1 MLESKKIV
9 VNTFY
14 LYFKLILTTLVGI
27 YSTYIII
34 QEIGP
39 DAFGL
44 YSLVGG
50 IVFLIAVLNSAM
62 LSTTN
67 RFIAVEIGKG
77 SKGDI
82 NKIFNSALVI
92 HLGLSLLFI
101 LSAEIIGGWYI
112 RSSINVESKY
122 INDVNYIFQTSV
134 IATFFYI
141 ISVPYQGLLIAKE
154 IFFVKLI
161 IEVIGDFIKLGLLFF
176 ILHRSENKLR
186 SFADVMMVVILI
198 QSVLFILFC
207 VIKEKKSIKWKFNN
221 SISDYSS
228 MFSFTGWTF
237 LGTISHIGS
246 RQGIAVLVNL
256 FFGITMNAAYGLSTQ
271 VYNYIQLFVTNISQA
286 AIPQIMKSQ
295 SAGHTDKSLF
305 LAYSIAKI
313 SFFAM
318 LIPAIPLLLSLD
330 TIFTIWLN
338 KVPSNTVLF
347 TYLLVI
353 NGFIG
358 VLGSSFNPL
367 VQATG
372 IIKKYQLWYAF
383 SMLSV
388 IPVVFIFY
396 RAGLPA
402 YFFGI
407 VTILSSILFL
417 FVQMSIL
424 QKLTN
429 FKKELFYSKTI
440 KPIILVL
447 IAVAPQFY
455 LREYFGQNIL
465 DVIYVSFV
473 SVLLILV
480 SIYFFGLSNDEKN
493 LIKYFFNKIKYSF

>member
-1 MLESKKIV
+1 MEENKKIV

-14 LYFKLILTTLVGI
+14 LYFKLILTTFIGI
-27 YSTYIII
+27 YSTYVII

-50 IVFLIAVLNSAM
+50 IVLLIGVLNSAM

-82 NKIFNSALVI
+82 NKIFNSSLVI
-92 HLGLSLLFI
+92 HLVLSLLFI

-122 INDVNYIFQTSV
+122 ISDVNYIFQTSL

-154 IFFVKLI
+154 NFFVKLI
-161 IEVIGDFIKLGLLFF
+161 IEIIIDFLKFGLLIF
-176 ILHRSENKLR
+176 ILNQSDNKLR
-186 SFADVMMVVILI
+186 RFADVMMIVLVI
-198 QSVLFILFC
+198 QSVLFILYC
-207 VIKEKKSIKWKFNN
+207 IIKERKSVKWKFN
-221 SISDYSS
+221 SCFYDYTS

-237 LGTISHIGS
+237 LGTVSHIGS
-246 RQGIAVLVNL
+246 RQGIAILVNL
-256 FFGITMNAAYGLSTQ
+256 FFGINMNAAYGLSMQ
-271 VYNYIQLFVTNISQA
+271 VFNYIQLFVTNISQA

-295 SAGHTDKSLF
+295 SAGYTDKSLL
-305 LAYSIAKI
+305 LAYSIGKV

-318 LIPAIPLLLSLD
+318 LIPAIPLLLSLEA
-330 TIFTIWLN
+330 IFIIWLN

-358 VLGSSFNPL
+358 ILGSSFNPL

-383 SMLSV
+383 SMLSA
-388 IPVVFIFY
+388 IPVVYIFY
-396 RAGLPA
+396 KSGLPA
-402 YFFGI
+402 YFFGV

-417 FVQMSIL
+417 FVQMNIL
-424 QKLTN
+424 QNLTN
-429 FKKELFYSKTI
+429 FKKGLFYSKTI

-465 DVIYVSFV
+465 DVIYVSFI

-493 LIKYFFNKIKYSF
+493 IIKYFLKKIKYSF